1 MIQEDFL
8 SIHEFEEL
16 MKRFED
22 LRKSFEDCIRD
33 MRKCSIFKYTDVIK
47 ESHKNIL
54 LTKIFIIHTDT
65 ECIFTARLLDGPRC
79 KINMVYTNPLYR
91 NQGYCSNSLRKLVNK
106 CVDKNVY
113 LHVKKTNNIAIHCYQ
128 KAEFRKTKS
137 MGHVWEMSYI
147 KDKLSI

>member
-1 MIQEDFL
+1 MIKEDFL

-16 MKRFED
+16 MKKFED
-22 LRKSFEDCIRD
+22 LKKSFENCIKD

-47 ESHKNIL
+47 ESHKNIE

-106 CVDKNVY
+106 YIDKNVY
-113 LHVKKTNNIAIHCYQ
+113 LHVKKSNNIAISCYQ
-128 KAEFRKTKS
+128 KADFIKTKS

-147 KDKLSI
+147 CKK